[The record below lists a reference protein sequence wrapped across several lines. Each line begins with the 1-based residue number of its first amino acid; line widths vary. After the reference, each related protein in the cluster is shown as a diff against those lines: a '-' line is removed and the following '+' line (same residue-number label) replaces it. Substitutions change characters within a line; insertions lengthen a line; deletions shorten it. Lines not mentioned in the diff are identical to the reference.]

1 MGCAVR
7 SVCCTFDS
15 RGPDPVRKAESEA
28 TEVISPQLIGGL
40 IAIAGGTL
48 LIAFRSPL
56 SRASRD
62 AQRATFGR
70 LAKYSSQNATP
81 GNTMFVG
88 LGGIA
93 IGAGLILFA
102 PGEPSAA
109 DPSNGD
115 ATLVRVAAIILGLVE
130 LAFGT
135 FVLVRLSVAVRW
147 LERRYT
153 AVRGLAV
160 DNPTEESQESDGDSR
175 AVPPRPPL
183 VATIAII
190 GLGMGVA
197 TVVLGLR
204 L

>member
-1 MGCAVR
+1 MTA
-7 SVCCTFDS
+7 
-15 RGPDPVRKAESEA
+15 
-28 TEVISPQLIGGL
+28 VISPQLIGGL

-48 LIAFRSPL
+48 LIAFRHPL

-62 AQRATFGR
+62 AQRATFGG

-88 LGGIA
+88 MVGIA
-93 IGAGLILFA
+93 IGAGLVLFA
-102 PGEPSAA
+102 PAEPSAA

-135 FVLVRLSVAVRW
+135 YVLVRFSAVMRA
-147 LERRYT
+147 LERRYA
-153 AVRGLAV
+153 AVRPPSV
-160 DNPTEESQESDGDSR
+160 DDAIEANEESDGDAR
-175 AVPPRPPL
+175 AVRPRPSV
-183 VATIAII
+183 VASIAII
-190 GLGMGVA
+190 ALGMGVA
-197 TVVLGLR
+197 TLMIGFR